1 MTPLK
6 IAQDNLAKL
15 ERDAES
21 ARATVEEYQARLIVL
36 ASQIAST
43 KQFIADNTPPA
54 EPVPAPQAVS

>member
-21 ARATVEEYQARLIVL
+21 AKATVEEYQARLIVL
-36 ASQIAST
+36 AAQIAHA
-43 KQFIADNTPPA
+43 KEFIAALTPPA
-54 EPVPAPQAVS
+54 EPEPAPQAVS